1 MKRLAFFLGG
11 IVLGV
16 GLAVL
21 IGWVLLPLQQQE
33 VSPDSMRDDYRV
45 EYVRLVAV
53 AYRAD
58 GDLVVAEQRLCE
70 LDGTPFTAPLV
81 DLAEVWIDAGR
92 SSDLVVPL
100 AELAR
105 GFGVDTPTMAPFLQE
120 VAP

>member
-58 GDLVVAEQRLCE
+58 GDLVVAEQRLRE

-81 DLAEVWIDAGR
+81 DLAVVWIDAGR
-92 SSDLVVPL
+92 SLDLVAPL

-105 GFGVDTPTMAPFLQE
+105 AFGVDTPTMAPYLQE
-120 VAP
+120 VTP

>member
-1 MKRLAFFLGG
+1 MKRLLFFLGG
-11 IVLGV
+11 IVLGI

-21 IGWVLLPLQQQE
+21 IGWVLFPLQQQDI
-33 VSPDSMRDDYRV
+33 SLDSMRDDYRT

-53 AYRAD
+53 AYSAE
-58 GDLVVAEQRLCE
+58 GDLVVAEQRLRE
-70 LDGTPFTAPLV
+70 LDGIPFTAPLV

-105 GFGVDTPTMAPFLQE
+105 AFGVDTPTMAPYLQD
-120 VAP
+120 ATP

>member
-11 IVLGV
+11 IVLGAA
-16 GLAVL
+16 LAVL
-21 IGWVLLPLQQQE
+21 IGWVVLPLQQQE
-33 VSPDSMRDDYRV
+33 VSPNSMRDDYRV

-53 AYRAD
+53 AYRAG
-58 GDLVVAEQRLCE
+58 GDLAVAEQRLRE

-81 DLAEVWIDAGR
+81 DLAEVWIEAGR
-92 SSDLVVPL
+92 SAELVVPL

-105 GFGVDTPTMAPFLQE
+105 AFGVDTPAMAPYLQE